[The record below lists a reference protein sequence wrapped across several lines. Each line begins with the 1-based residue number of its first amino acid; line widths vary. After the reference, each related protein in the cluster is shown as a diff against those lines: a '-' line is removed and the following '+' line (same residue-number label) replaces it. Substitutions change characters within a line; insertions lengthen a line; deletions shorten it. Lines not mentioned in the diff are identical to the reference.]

1 MPPESDFERRILLL
15 PPTKRD
21 ADAIRTILE
30 GVSILCVVCGSMEQL
45 CEEMRRGAGGVLVS
59 EEALSAEPERYLMI
73 IAQQPVWSDLPTV
86 VLSRSGM
93 ESPKLEQLLKASGNV
108 TVLERPVRISTLL
121 SVVRSALRGRGKQV
135 QVREHLANLS
145 RTTSELRE
153 SEERYR
159 LLIENVRDYAI
170 FVTDAEGTITDWNR
184 GAELILGYRD
194 EDVIGRHAG
203 MLFTKADQK
212 AGVFRGL
219 LKQARETGRA
229 TDARWHCRKN
239 GEAIYI
245 EGVTTAIRDGAGRLI
260 GFSKLMRDVTAR
272 KEAEEALRRNR
283 DAFFNLVDRAPFGV
297 YVIDSAFQ
305 IHSVNAG
312 AQGVFENVRPLIGR
326 DFEEAMRVIWPEEFV
341 AEVLPHFRRTLAT
354 GEAYAGPSVTETRRD
369 VGIVQSYEWELHRV
383 ELPDGQHGVVCYFYD
398 STHMKRTEAALREAK
413 RKSEA
418 ALLAGEVGTYY
429 WDIKADLMSG
439 DTNFYTIFGV
449 VPTSASGLPI
459 SEFVRAIHKED
470 RARVEAQVKR
480 TLETLELYR
489 AEYRIARP
497 DGERWVLVRGVVE
510 TDGNG
515 TPAGWAGV
523 VLDITERKRAEEARR
538 ELLESERAARAEA
551 ERASRMKEEF
561 LATLSHELRTPLN
574 AILGWTH
581 LLTLEDR
588 TEEDLAKGIQTIER
602 NARAQSQ
609 IIADLLDMS
618 RVINGKVRLDVQRV
632 SVAPIVQA
640 AVDTVMP
647 AAQARGVKLR
657 MVLDPRAGPVSGD
670 PNRLQQVFWNLLSN
684 AVKFTARNQRVDV
697 ILQRVNSHIEVS
709 VIDTGEGIAPEFLPH
724 VFDRFRQADGSTTRR
739 HGGLGLGLAIVK
751 QLVELHGG
759 TVRAKSDGLGKG
771 ATFSVL
777 LPVSALHAEPALE
790 EEWRHPTAA
799 AARPDVKQGDE
810 DIAGLRVLV
819 VDDEPDS
826 RELIRKLLE
835 GRRAWA
841 VTASSAQEALELL
854 QKERPDVL
862 VSDIGMP
869 GEDGYSLIRRV
880 RELRAED
887 GGRTPA
893 VALTAYARAD
903 DRVKAVRAGFQ
914 HHIAKPVEPA
924 ELIAILASLGGGGC

>member
-1 MPPESDFERRILLL
+1 M

-21 ADAIRTILE
+21 ADAIRSILE
-30 GVSILCVVCGSMEQL
+30 GVSISCVVCGSMGEL
-45 CEEMRRGAGGVLVS
+45 CEEMNRGAGGVLVS
-59 EEALSAEPERYLMI
+59 EEALGAEPERYLAS

-93 ESPKLEQLLKASGNV
+93 ESPKLEQLLAATGNV

-135 QVREHLANLS
+135 QVREHLEALS
-145 RTTSELRE
+145 KTTSELRD

-170 FVTDAEGTITDWNR
+170 FITDPEGVITNWNR
-184 GAELILGYRD
+184 GAELILGYSD
-194 EDVIGRHAG
+194 KEVIGHPAE
-203 MLFTKADQK
+203 MLFVEADRK

-245 EGVTTAIRDGAGRLI
+245 EGMTTAIRDGTGRLI
-260 GFSKLMRDVTAR
+260 GFSKMMRDVTAR
-272 KEAEEALRRNR
+272 READEALRRTR

-297 YVIDSAFQ
+297 YIVDSDFE

-312 AQGVFENVRPLIGR
+312 AQSVFENVRPLIGR
-326 DFEEAMRVIWPEEFV
+326 DFDEAMRIVWPEPF
-341 AEVLPHFRRTLAT
+341 ATSVLMHFRHTLAT
-354 GEAYAGPSVTETRRD
+354 GESYIAPSITETRHD
-369 VGIVQSYEWELHRV
+369 VGIVQSYEWELHRI
-383 ELPDGQHGVVCYFYD
+383 ELPDGRNGVVCYFYE
-398 STHMKRTEAALREAK
+398 STKLKRAEAALREAQ
-413 RKSEA
+413 RRSEA

-429 WDIKADLMSG
+429 WDIRGDFLSG
-439 DTNFYTIFGV
+439 DANFYSIFGV
-449 VPTSASGLPI
+449 VPPSPSGLPI
-459 SEFVRAIHKED
+459 AEFVRVIHEED
-470 RARVEAQVKR
+470 RARVEEQVRR
-480 TLETLELYR
+480 TLETLEVFR
-489 AEYRIARP
+489 SEYRIVHPA
-497 DGERWVLVRGVVE
+497 GERWVIARGVVE
-510 TDGNG
+510 TDDKGVP
-515 TPAGWAGV
+515 TGWAGV

-618 RVINGKVRLDVQRV
+618 RVINGKVRLDVQQV

-657 MVLDPRAGPVSGD
+657 MVLDPLAGPVSGD

-684 AVKFTARNQRVDV
+684 AVKFTARDQKVDV
-697 ILQRVNSHIEVS
+697 ILQRVNSHVEVN
-709 VIDTGEGIAPEFLPH
+709 VIDTGEGISPEFLPH
-724 VFDRFRQADGSTTRR
+724 VFDRFRQADGSSTRR

-777 LPVSALHAEPALE
+777 LPVSALHSVPGPGE
-790 EEWRHPTAA
+790 ELRHPTVAA
-799 AARPDVKQGDE
+799 ANVGLKHALE
-810 DIAGLRVLV
+810 DIEGLRVLV

-826 RELIRKLLE
+826 RELIRKLLD
-835 GRRAWA
+835 GRKAA
-841 VTASSAQEALELL
+841 VLTAASAQEAFEML
-854 QKERPDVL
+854 QKERPDIL
-862 VSDIGMP
+862 ISDIGMP
-869 GEDGYSLIRRV
+869 LEDGYSLIRRV
-880 RELRAED
+880 RGLAPEK

-903 DRVKAVRAGFQ
+903 DRVNAVRAGF
-914 HHIAKPVEPA
+914 HHHMAKPVEPA
-924 ELIAILASLGGGGC
+924 ELIAIVASLGGRRR